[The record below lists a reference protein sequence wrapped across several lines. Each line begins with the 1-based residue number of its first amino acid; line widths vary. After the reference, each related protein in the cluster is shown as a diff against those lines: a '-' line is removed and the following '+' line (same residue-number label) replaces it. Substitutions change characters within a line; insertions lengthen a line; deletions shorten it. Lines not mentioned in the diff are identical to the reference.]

1 MPPGAQ
7 EHRGNE
13 FYGSSVSYRSY
24 QETITSD
31 SGLRCQRCKLVLCK
45 QRPRAF
51 AFLAHDGCPV
61 FGRGIKGVSI
71 HKLAIGIIER
81 EVDRVG
87 RFIERAVTDDL
98 GCASTK
104 DIEPM

>member
-1 MPPGAQ
+1 MA
-7 EHRGNE
+7 
-13 FYGSSVSYRSY
+13 RSRLR
-24 QETITSD
+24 
-31 SGLRCQRCKLVLCK
+31 LRCQRCKLVLRK

-51 AFLAHDGCPV
+51 AFLPHDRCPV
-61 FGRGIKGVSI
+61 FGRRIKGVSI
-71 HKLAIGIIER
+71 HELAVGIIES

-87 RFIERAVTDDL
+87 SFIERAVTDDL